1 MQVRRLCILAA
12 ASVIGSMLA
21 TASFAAPA
29 RPTVTVEEFVARCK
43 SEPAFCKIRIMAA
56 EALLEKNR
64 KACPPGS
71 LPKDAMAGRVQ
82 DMIGDVL
89 EEDPDNFRGSP
100 YKAVVDQILGF
111 LWPCQPIS

>member
-1 MQVRRLCILAA
+1 MTRAVVVLA
-12 ASVIGSMLA
+12 VLA
-21 TASFAAPA
+21 GIVTSEGRSFAAPA
-29 RPTVTVEEFVARCK
+29 RPPVTVEEFVARCK

-56 EALLEKNR
+56 ETLLEKNR

-71 LPKDAMAGRVQ
+71 LSKDAMAGRVQ

-100 YKAVVDQILGF
+100 YR
-111 LWPCQPIS
+111 SR